1 MVFISLI
8 YGLMTLN
15 FAQVRAF
22 HAVAEEGSF
31 TAAANRLGLTQPAI
45 TVQVKALE
53 VRYQV
58 ELFHRRSRR
67 IELTP
72 IGEELY
78 QITSRVMTLERQID
92 EFLEAEGGLKR
103 GRLGIAADGPFHIL
117 PLIKAARAELPG
129 LSIAVSTGNSSFV
142 RKALLDYE
150 ALIGVLSEYETD
162 ERFSVLSSRQHAVV
176 LMIPSGH
183 AWAGRPSV
191 DIAELQ
197 DVPVVLRE
205 KGSATRRRFEDALLA
220 AGISPRI
227 VLEIGSREAVREAVA
242 ANLGLGVIQEP
253 EFGHDP
259 RIKKADIAGADIT
272 AGEYII
278 CLAERRESRVLKIL
292 EPLLA
297 EP

>member
-1 MVFISLI
+1 M
-8 YGLMTLN
+8 N
-15 FAQVRAF
+15 FAQIRAF
-22 HAVAEEGSF
+22 HAVAEEGGF
-31 TAAANRLGLTQPAI
+31 TAAASRLGLTQPAV

-53 VRYQV
+53 QRHQV
-58 ELFHRRSRR
+58 ELFHRRSRTTR
-67 IELTP
+67 LTL

-78 QITSRVMTLERQID
+78 QLTCRIMTLERQID
-92 EFLEAEGGLKR
+92 EFMEAEGGLKR

-117 PLIKAARAELPG
+117 PLIQAAREKLPG
-129 LSIAVSTGNSSFV
+129 LSINVSTGNSSFV

-150 ALIGVLSEYETD
+150 ALVGVLSEYEAD

-176 LMIPSGH
+176 LMIPSNH
-183 AWAGRPSV
+183 PWAGRGHV

-197 DVPVVLRE
+197 DVPMVLRE
-205 KGSATRRRFEDALLA
+205 KGSATRLRFEDALAA
-220 AGISPRI
+220 AGVSPRV

-259 RIKKADIAGADIT
+259 RLNKARIAKVDIT

-292 EPLLA
+292 EPMLA
-297 EP
+297 

>member
-1 MVFISLI
+1 M
-8 YGLMTLN
+8 N
-15 FAQVRAF
+15 FAQIRAF

-31 TAAANRLGLTQPAI
+31 TAAAGRLGLTQPAI
-45 TVQVKALE
+45 TVHVKALE
-53 VRYQV
+53 ARYQV
-58 ELFHRRSRR
+58 ELFHRRSRK

-72 IGEELY
+72 VGEELY
-78 QITSRVMTLERQID
+78 QVTSRIMTLERQVD
-92 EFLEAEGGLKR
+92 DFLEAEGGLKQ

-117 PLIKAARAELPG
+117 PLIQTARAKLPG
-129 LSIAVSTGNSSFV
+129 LSITVSTGNSSFV

-150 ALIGVLSEYETD
+150 ALIGVLSEYEAD

-191 DIAELQ
+191 EIAELQ
-197 DVPVVLRE
+197 DVSMVLRE
-205 KGSATRRRFEDALLA
+205 KGSATRRRFEDALVA
-220 AGISPRI
+220 AGVSPRV

-259 RIKKADIAGADIT
+259 RIAKANIAKADIT
-272 AGEYII
+272 AGEYTI

-297 EP
+297 ESQSPF